1 MAAINFFKEDVRFTF
16 SFQTKARRWLKS
28 CALAEGYGI
37 TNLNYIFTSDESL
50 LKINIEFLN
59 HHTLTDIITF
69 DNSETRRAIEGDVFI
84 SIPRVRENAAK
95 FDEPFEKELFRVLLH
110 GLLHLMGYKD
120 KTERTKKVMRQ
131 KEEAY
136 LSLLQR

>member
-1 MAAINFFKEDVRFTF
+1 MATINFFKEDVRFTF
-16 SFQTKARRWLKS
+16 SYRTEARRWLKS
-28 CALAEGYGI
+28 CASAEGYVV

-69 DNSETRRAIEGDVFI
+69 DNSEAPRAIEGDVFI

-95 FDEPFEKELFRVLLH
+95 FDEPFEKELFRVLIH
-110 GLLHLMGYKD
+110 GLLHLMGYTD

-136 LSLLQR
+136 LSLLQA